1 MREGF
6 VSITKVCEFLSL
18 SRPTVERLIRNRER
32 NGLPCRKVG
41 AQWRFKLSEV
51 ELWVQREA
59 MDIPVKARRAICLTN
74 KP

>member
-18 SRPTVERLIRNRER
+18 SRATVERLIKHRER
-32 NGLPCRKVG
+32 NRFPCRKVG
-41 AQWRFKLSEV
+41 AQWRFKLTEI

-59 MDIPVKARRAICLTN
+59 TDVPVKARRAICLTN